1 MDKNID
7 LYQNIAENEQNKLKK
22 YILNKILEF
31 SNKNIEINNLKHK
44 ILTYISEICY
54 CDNRLIDFCEQ
65 NKIKDKSKDI
75 IISIL
80 TKTNY
85 LEYDRVLK
93 NNGRLYIVYEDQ
105 KENFKEIFNFFG
117 IETNSS
123 TINNNIDDNFFKILK
138 RTEIKE
144 PLELS
149 GELIKNI
156 IQIISKDKNLDEK
169 KIDQLNRIDNF
180 KVTLNYVVIEAI
192 KKEFFFENLQQKPA
206 NRAGCIIISKKNPRN
221 LALSYDKTDKTLF
234 FPKGHI
240 DDGETKEETAL
251 REATEETGIKV
262 KLIKELEEFECTS
275 IYNKKDKHKITFFI
289 ANSLND
295 EIDNEIKIEKHL
307 ITVWIDYKEF
317 LNLDFLNPS
326 YKELYIKNLKE
337 IEKYINK
344 KIEKLNN

>member
-1 MDKNID
+1 MDKIININ
-7 LYQNIAENEQNKLKK
+7 LFQNIVESEQNKLKK
-22 YILNKILEF
+22 CIFHKILEILNKMVSID
-31 SNKNIEINNLKHK
+31 NLQHE

-54 CDNRLIDFCEQ
+54 YNNKLIDFCEQ
-65 NKIKDKSKDI
+65 NKIKDESRDV

-85 LEYDRVLK
+85 SEYNRTLK
-93 NNGRLYIVYEDQ
+93 NNGKLYVVCENS

-117 IETNSS
+117 IETNN
-123 TINNNIDDNFFKILK
+123 TISNNNLDENLFKILK
-138 RTEIKE
+138 REEIKE
-144 PLELS
+144 QLELN

-169 KIDQLNRIDNF
+169 KINELSKTGNF
-180 KVTLNYVVIEAI
+180 KITLNYVVIEAV
-192 KKEFFFENLQQKPA
+192 KKEFFFKNLEQKPA
-206 NRAGCIIISKKNPRN
+206 DRAGCIIISKKNPRN

-240 DDGETKEETAL
+240 DEGETKEETAL

-262 KLIKELEEFECTS
+262 KLIKELKEFECTS
-275 IYNKKDKHKITFFI
+275 IYGKKDKHKVTFFI

-295 EIDNEIKIEKHL
+295 EIDNEIKIERHL

-317 LNLDFLNPS
+317 LNLEFLNPS
-326 YKELYIKNLKE
+326 YKEFYIKNFKE

-344 KIEKLNN
+344 QLKNI